1 MSAQDSIAFPPGTT
15 SVTRRAAL
23 GGLALLTLV
32 NLLNYLDRYL
42 LAALLPQ
49 IKASGLS
56 LSDFELGTLMT
67 GFIIVYLLAAPLFGA
82 LGDRGRRPRLI
93 ALGVALWSLATAA
106 SGLARGYAQLF
117 IARAAVGV
125 GEAAYGTIAPALLA
139 DYFPRT
145 IRGRAF
151 AVFYMAIPVGS
162 ALGYVFGGLAAQA
175 WSWRAAFLL
184 AGLPG
189 ALLAACLLWLCD
201 PPRGVQEPEAARA
214 PVAAGVGATLSLYAA
229 LLRRAPYTLTVL
241 GYAAYT
247 FAMGGLAFWMPTFLM
262 RERGLPSAQA
272 TTAFGVV
279 VVVTGFLGTFAG
291 GWLGDLWQKRSSQAY
306 LWLCGVATL
315 LSAPVA
321 AVALMASAR
330 ELYYPALVAAEL
342 LLFMSTGPVNSAI
355 VNLVSPAQRASAVAL
370 SVFAI
375 HALGDVVSPALIGAL
390 SDRWSLRL
398 AVLVVP
404 VAVAASGILWLA
416 AAMAA
421 RTAQGTDV
429 RSAAH

>member
-1 MSAQDSIAFPPGTT
+1 MTAQDSTTGSPGTT
-15 SVTRRAAL
+15 AVTRRAAL
-23 GGLALLTLV
+23 GGLAVLTLI
-32 NLLNYLDRYL
+32 NLLNYLDRYV

-49 IKASGLS
+49 IKSSGLS

-67 GFIIVYLLAAPLFGA
+67 GFIIVYLLAAPLFGS
-82 LGDRGRRPRLI
+82 LGDRGRRPRLVAI
-93 ALGVALWSLATAA
+93 GVTLWSLATAA
-106 SGLARGYAQLF
+106 SGLARSYLQLF
-117 IARAAVGV
+117 SARAAVGV

-139 DYFPRT
+139 DYFPRGS
-145 IRGRAF
+145 RGRAF

-175 WSWRAAFLL
+175 WGWRTAFLL

-189 ALLAACLLWLCD
+189 LALAVCLRRLVD
-201 PPRGVQEPEAARA
+201 PPRGVQEPGLAAA
-214 PVAAGVGATLSLYAA
+214 PAAGGVAATWALYRA

-262 RERGLPSAQA
+262 RARGLPAAQA
-272 TTAFGVV
+272 TTTFGVV

-291 GWLGDLWQKRSSQAY
+291 GWLGDLWQKRSQQAY
-306 LWLCGVATL
+306 LWLCGVVTL
-315 LSAPVA
+315 LAVPVA
-321 AVALMASAR
+321 AVALMAAAR
-330 ELYYPALVAAEL
+330 AVYYPALIVAEL

-355 VNLVSPAQRASAVAL
+355 VNLVAPAQRASAVGL

-375 HALGDVVSPALIGAL
+375 HALGDVLSPSLIGAL
-390 SDRWSLRL
+390 SDHWSLGV

-404 VAVAASGILWLA
+404 VAVAISGLLWLA
-416 AAMAA
+416 AAAAA
-421 RTAQGTDV
+421 RGAP
-429 RSAAH
+429 AADARPATR

>member
-1 MSAQDSIAFPPGTT
+1 MSAQDHTASPPGTT
-15 SVTRRAAL
+15 AVTRRAAL
-23 GGLALLTLV
+23 GGLAVLTV
-32 NLLNYLDRYL
+32 INLLNYLDRYV

-67 GFIIVYLLAAPLFGA
+67 GFIIVYLLAAPLFGS

-93 ALGVALWSLATAA
+93 ALGVTLWSLATAA
-106 SGLARGYAQLF
+106 SGLARSYAQLF

-145 IRGRAF
+145 TRGRAF

-175 WSWRAAFLL
+175 WDWRVAFLL

-189 ALLAACLLWLCD
+189 LLLAVSVYWLAD
-201 PPRGVQEPEAARA
+201 PPRGAQESGAAVA
-214 PVAAGVGATLSLYAA
+214 PIAGGMGATLSLYLT
-229 LLRRAPYTLTVL
+229 LLRRAPYTLAVL

-262 RERGLPSAQA
+262 RARGLPAAQA
-272 TTAFGVV
+272 TTVFGVV
-279 VVVTGFLGTFAG
+279 VVITGFLGTFAG
-291 GWLGDLWQKRSSQAY
+291 GWLGDLWQKRSPQAY
-306 LWLCGVATL
+306 LWLCGMATL
-315 LSAPVA
+315 LAVPVA
-321 AVALMASAR
+321 ALALTAPGR
-330 ELYYPALVAAEL
+330 EVYYPALIVAEL

-355 VNLVSPAQRASAVAL
+355 VNLVSPAQRASAMAL

-375 HALGDVVSPALIGAL
+375 HALGDVVSPSLIGAL
-390 SDRWSLRL
+390 SDRWSLGA

-404 VAVAASGILWLA
+404 VAVAASGLLWLA
-416 AAMAA
+416 AAVAA
-421 RTAQGTDV
+421 RRTGNAGV
-429 RSAAH
+429 VSAAH